1 MKKSKRLLSLLL
13 ALVMMFSLVESSVVT
28 AWADSNQVRVIV
40 ENTTFTSAVDGVE
53 PAWTGTLV
61 DTWVDIDDDST
72 MMSCVVSVL
81 DKYSYSYTGAE
92 SNYISEINGLAQK
105 ACGDESGW
113 MGTLNDW
120 FTNEGFD
127 GFTVANDKLEAGD
140 EIRIMYSCNG
150 SGADLGGSWGNND
163 KTVKALTF
171 GTGTLEPAFSKD
183 THAYTLTVPAG
194 TTGVVVTPTA
204 SNKNFQV
211 RTSVDG
217 TEYKRTATV
226 PVAEG
231 TEITVKC
238 GDPSWPSMNS
248 NSGEAQVYTITVEIT
263 ADEAAADAVVGKP
276 DTAGKPGTT
285 GKNDT
290 TDKKVQSAGTG
301 DNSNMTL
308 WLGGVVLSAAAL
320 VLLNRKRRSQA

>member
-40 ENTTFTSAVDGVE
+40 ENTTFSVADGAPWE
-53 PAWTGTLV
+53 GTLV
-61 DTWVDIDDDST
+61 DTWVDINGDST
-72 MMSCVVSVL
+72 MMSCVVEALGEEHTQV
-81 DKYSYSYTGAE
+81 GAE
-92 SNYISEINGLAQK
+92 SNYISEIDGL
-105 ACGDESGW
+105 GEFDGGGMSGW

-120 FTNEGFD
+120 FTNEGF
-127 GFTVANDKLEAGD
+127 GAFTVADGKLEAGD
-140 EIRIMYSCNG
+140 EIRIMYTCNG
-150 SGADLGGSWGNND
+150 FGADLGGSWDNSD
-163 KTVKALTF
+163 KTVKALSF
-171 GTGTLEPAFSKD
+171 SAGTLDNTFDKD
-183 THAYTLTVPAG
+183 THEYTLTVPAG

-204 SNKNFQV
+204 SNKNYQV

-248 NSGEAQVYTITVEIT
+248 KSGEAQVYTITVKIT